1 MTRYL
6 ILLSSF
12 FLFGCQTTHLKTGT
26 QSSYAAVNP
35 ASIIAVPILTIP
47 NPAKATSSIDLA
59 TISSEQI
66 IPQIEKKVISS
77 FEGQPHINGYPFSVV
92 KNAIETEKPSIL
104 DGLNKTM
111 HSVANRFSSRDI
123 KERLL
128 ITSQCSRRS
137 NFIEFYSYCLA
148 NDSNWIDSLNALS
161 ARVLNS
167 DSALFIVIDN
177 LNTQIHKDQY
187 EITAS
192 VAVLLIDT
200 NNGKLI
206 WANEKTVTKSSLQ
219 NQKTLPSWSALIDEI
234 FTQDF
239 WNEFPGRIHEAKHV

>member
-1 MTRYL
+1 MNRYF
-6 ILLSSF
+6 IFLSSLL
-12 FLFGCQTTHLKTGT
+12 LFGCQTTHLQTGT
-26 QSSYAAVNP
+26 QSGYSAVNP
-35 ASIIAVPILTIP
+35 ASIIAVPVLTLA
-47 NPAKATSSIDLA
+47 NPAKTTSSIDLA

-77 FEGQPHINGYPFSVV
+77 FEGQPNINGYPFSVV
-92 KNAIETEKPSIL
+92 TKATATEKPNII
-104 DGLNKTM
+104 DELNKTM
-111 HSVANRFSSRDI
+111 HAVANRFYSRDI

-128 ITSQCSRRS
+128 ITSQCFGRS

-148 NDSNWIDSLNALS
+148 NETRWLASLNALS

-167 DSALFIVIDN
+167 DSALFIVIDD
-177 LNTQIHKDQY
+177 LNTQVRKDQY

-192 VAVLLIDT
+192 VVVLLIDT

-206 WANEKTVTKSSLQ
+206 WANEKAVTKSNLQ
-219 NQKTLPSWSALIDEI
+219 NPKTLPSWSALIDEI
-234 FTQDF
+234 FTKDF